1 MTAGRIVVLCAHKAK
16 RGAELP
22 VRQASRP
29 TSFAGRNAH
38 RCRANAVAGPERP
51 VNARLKFSMLRLPGS
66 PQGAAV
72 GLVLAAVL
80 AGCSSG
86 PAPLVQPGGDGTVIV
101 RPGDSLYKIARRH
114 RVSLRALIDVNRAA
128 PPYVIHPGQK
138 LRLPPKGVSRAAP
151 AAAPRRG
158 GKSSATGTGRA
169 GAGQRPAD
177 AKRREAGAAAKGA
190 PADARSPKAEA
201 RRAGATGR
209 TRRTAATAPPA
220 RGAKEAGRT
229 AAPAPRAKPGP
240 PPSGSGRARFIWP
253 LKGTV
258 ISRYGPIGKGLYND
272 GINIA
277 APLGTAVRAAGGGV
291 VAYAGNE
298 IRGFGNLILIRHPNG
313 WVSAY
318 AHNGK
323 MLVEQGQK
331 VRQGQVVSRVGASG
345 NVNRPQLH
353 FELRRRNRAVDPER
367 HLGGP
372 IASRPEPERV
382 IQAWFRSARQGT
394 GRTAMRRVP
403 SGRPG

>member
-1 MTAGRIVVLCAHKAK
+1 
-16 RGAELP
+16 
-22 VRQASRP
+22 
-29 TSFAGRNAH
+29 
-38 RCRANAVAGPERP
+38 
-51 VNARLKFSMLRLPGS
+51 MLRLSGNRR
-66 PQGAAV
+66 GAAI
-72 GLVLAAVL
+72 GLVLAAML
-80 AGCSSG
+80 AGCSYS
-86 PAPLVQPGGDGTVIV
+86 PAPLVQPGGDGTVVV

-128 PPYVIHPGQK
+128 PPYVIHPGQR
-138 LRLPPKGVSRAAP
+138 LRLPPKGVSRAAS
-151 AAAPRRG
+151 AAGPRRG
-158 GKSSATGTGRA
+158 SDKASATGAGRQA
-169 GAGQRPAD
+169 AEDKG
-177 AKRREAGAAAKGA
+177 REAEAAVKGA
-190 PADARSPKAEA
+190 PADGRTPKAET
-201 RRAGATGR
+201 RRAGAAGKTGR
-209 TRRTAATAPPA
+209 ATAAAPPA
-220 RGAKEAGRT
+220 GSAKEAGRP
-229 AAPAPRAKPGP
+229 AAAAPRAKPGP
-240 PPSGSGRARFIWP
+240 PSPASGRGSFIWP

-353 FELRRRNRAVDPER
+353 FELRRGNRAVDPER
-367 HLGGP
+367 YLGGP
-372 IASRPEPERV
+372 IASRPDPGRV
-382 IQAWFRSARQGT
+382 TRSWFRSARQGT
-394 GRTAMRRVP
+394 GRTAMRRAP

>member
-158 GKSSATGTGRA
+158 GKSSATGRTG
-169 GAGQRPAD
+169 
-177 AKRREAGAAAKGA
+177 
-190 PADARSPKAEA
+190 
-201 RRAGATGR
+201 
-209 TRRTAATAPPA
+209 RTAATAPPA